1 MRRTQLEDSLK
12 LQQFYHDIADELHW
26 IKEHKSL
33 INSEDVG
40 QSLQEVQNLSKKHQV
55 CFIIPCTHTLTHTL
69 GLLGNYHNLGHI
81 K

>member
-1 MRRTQLEDSLK
+1 MSNFVILIDRVASLQDPCKMRRVQLEDSLK

-55 CFIIPCTHTLTHTL
+55 CYAIP
-69 GLLGNYHNLGHI
+69 
-81 K
+81 